1 MMHLPRTP
9 NSRRDFVRTVTGAA
23 AFTALGAWRFADA
36 ASDDPI
42 FKLSLSQWCFHRA
55 IFGPGRD
62 DYDWFVSHLAS
73 DPDAVLQGDMDP
85 RDIVVRAREIGVDAV
100 DYVNICFFGHAGDI
114 PWLTDLK
121 RRADAEGVKSLMI
134 MCDQTGRL
142 GHADPEMR
150 LKSVEDHTRW
160 LEAAQFLG
168 CHSIRVNAYGDG
180 TYLEQL
186 ERCAEGIGALA
197 ERAEP
202 MGLNVLIE
210 NHGDASNTGIWLAM
224 LIQKISHP
232 RVMAL
237 ADFDNFFMGGWNEMP
252 ERRYDR
258 YQGLMD
264 IAPYTHSVSAKAH
277 GFNEDGSEL
286 RTDFHKA
293 MRILLDAGFRGY
305 ASIEYEGDQLSEMEG
320 AVRTKAL
327 LEKVRSDLTVEYR

>member
-1 MMHLPRTP
+1 
-9 NSRRDFVRTVTGAA
+9 
-23 AFTALGAWRFADA
+23 
-36 ASDDPI
+36 
-42 FKLSLSQWCFHRA
+42 LSISQWCFHRA
-55 IFGPGRD
+55 IFGPSRD

-73 DPDAVLQGDMDP
+73 DPDAVLQGAMDP

-100 DYVNICFFGHAGDI
+100 DYVNVCFFGHAGDI

-142 GHADPEMR
+142 GHADPAMR

-210 NHGDASNTGIWLAM
+210 NHGEASNTGIWLAM

-237 ADFDNFFMGGWNEMP
+237 ADFDNFFMGGWNQVP

-264 IAPYTHSVSAKAH
+264 IARYTHSVSAKAH
-277 GFNEDGSEL
+277 GFNADGSEVK
-286 RTDFHKA
+286 TDFHKA

-327 LEKVRSDLTVEYR
+327 LEKVREDLTEAYR

>member
-1 MMHLPRTP
+1 MHTIKTHTT
-9 NSRRDFVRTVTGAA
+9 RRDFLRTAAGAA
-23 AFTALGAWRFADA
+23 TATALGGWRFA
-36 ASDDPI
+36 SVTSEDPI
-42 FKLSLSQWCFHRA
+42 FKLSISQWCFHRA
-55 IFGPGRD
+55 IFGPSRA
-62 DYDWFVSHLAS
+62 DYDWFVSQLES
-73 DPDAVLQGDMDP
+73 DPDAVLQGEMDP
-85 RDIVVRAREIGVDAV
+85 RDIVVKAREIGVDAV
-100 DYVNICFFGHAGDI
+100 DYVNVLFYGHAGDI
-114 PWLTDLK
+114 PWLTELK
-121 RRADAEGVKSLMI
+121 RRADSEGVKSLMI

-142 GHADPEMR
+142 GHADAEMR
-150 LKSVEDHTRW
+150 QQSVDDHTRW
-160 LEAAQFLG
+160 LEAAEFLG

-180 TYLEQL
+180 AYLEQL
-186 ERCAEGIGALA
+186 ERCSEGISALA
-197 ERAEP
+197 ERADS

-210 NHGDASNTGIWLAM
+210 NHGGASNTGVWLAM
-224 LIQKISHP
+224 LLQKIDHP

-327 LEKVRSDLTVEYR
+327 LEKVRTDLAAQYR